1 MNVTPPCPTKPL
13 SLRFILAGLV
23 TIGLVTQVDPSGTLS
38 ANDRNPKWSI
48 VRNSDYT
55 VKKEVLS
62 YREIGRQNLVTQGLD
77 YSCGAAALATIAKYF
92 WGDDVGELDFIKI
105 ALQILTPEEFRDRQK
120 NGLTLED
127 LKNVALKANYFSTV
141 GRLKFSQLR
150 ESKVPLIVGMDIEG
164 YKHFVVVRGTD
175 DDYVYLADS
184 IRGNLRIRHSEFKK
198 QWQKN
203 LVLVVAKRT
212 VKPPENSLLSVQPQE
227 KEPRQL
233 QSQAIRRSYLL
244 PSF

>member
-23 TIGLVTQVDPSGTLS
+23 TIGLVTQVDSSGTLS

-141 GRLKFSQLR
+141 GRLKFNQLR

>member
-141 GRLKFSQLR
+141 GRLKFNQLR

>member
-23 TIGLVTQVDPSGTLS
+23 TIGLVTQVDSSGTLG

-141 GRLKFSQLR
+141 GRLKFNQLR

-233 QSQAIRRSYLL
+233 QAIRRSYLL

>member
-23 TIGLVTQVDPSGTLS
+23 TIGLVTQVDASGTLS

-141 GRLKFSQLR
+141 GRLKFNQLR
-150 ESKVPLIVGMDIEG
+150 ESKVPLIVGVDIEG